1 MAITILQAIFGALL
15 ISSILLQAR
24 GAGLGAGFG
33 GDGNVFR
40 TKRGIEKRLVT
51 FTIACAILFLGLSLA
66 NVLYN

>member
-51 FTIACAILFLGLSLA
+51 FTVASAILFLGFSLA
-66 NVLYN
+66 NVLYA